1 MKEFI
6 AKLQEAY
13 DRGEP
18 MVSDSEY
25 DYLVSISPDAEK
37 VIGKRG
43 DTPHYKR
50 MYSLQKYYIGKDTI
64 PNTSGYVKTPK
75 LDGCACSLL
84 YVNGK
89 LSMALTRGD
98 GILGNNITDKMR
110 IVAPVD
116 INTDMPLLF
125 ITGEVINTVPVEN
138 GRNLVAGALNC
149 VEDFERRNQELGLI
163 FVAYGADVDMDYTQT
178 MGWLRTLDFLT
189 VMEEYLVPLKTD
201 GWVYRIDSV
210 KKFKEMGYTDK
221 FPRGAFAVKDI
232 PEGVVTTLL
241 NVEWQTGG
249 SGKITPVAI
258 LEPVD
263 IEGAMVSRA
272 TLNNIAYI
280 DALNLE
286 IGCQVRV
293 IRAGEIIPKIV
304 ERVD

>member
-1 MKEFI
+1 
-6 AKLQEAY
+6 
-13 DRGEP
+13 

-89 LSMALTRGD
+89 LSLALTRGD

-110 IVAPVD
+110 IIAPVN

-125 ITGEVINTVPVEN
+125 ITGEVINSVPVEN

-149 VEDFERRNQELGLI
+149 VEDFERRHQELGLI

-221 FPRGAFAVKDI
+221 FPRGAFAVKEI

>member
-1 MKEFI
+1 MEEFI

-13 DRGEP
+13 EKGNPLVTDA
-18 MVSDSEY
+18 EY
-25 DYLVSISPDAEK
+25 DYLVSINSDAEK

-50 MYSLQKYYIGKDTI
+50 MYSLKKYYIGKDEI
-64 PNTSGYVKTPK
+64 PDTSGYIRTPK

-84 YVNGK
+84 YVNGE
-89 LSMALTRGD
+89 LSLALTRGD

-110 IVAPVD
+110 IIAPTY
-116 INTDMPLLF
+116 INTDMPILF
-125 ITGEVINTVPVEN
+125 ITGEVINSVPVEN

-163 FVAYGADVDMDYTQT
+163 FVAYSADVDMDYSQT
-178 MGWLRTLDFLT
+178 MSWLRTLDFLT

-210 KKFKEMGYTDK
+210 KKFKELGYTDK
-221 FPRGAFAVKDI
+221 FPRGAFALKEI
-232 PEGVVTTLL
+232 QEGVVTTLL
-241 NVEWQTGG
+241 DVEWQTGG

-263 IEGAMVSRA
+263 IEGAIVARA

-280 DALNLE
+280 EALDLEMLTSIINKNLF
-286 IGCQVRV
+286 GWW
-293 IRAGEIIPKIV
+293 
-304 ERVD
+304 D